1 MGISKDRSKLVPLVP
16 AVQDMK
22 KNIFNQRRRNRAR
35 RQSTWLWLN
44 SFLTMSL
51 RCIIFHLGHKNFS
64 QKSEECQITPAQV
77 YSQWKE
83 RVVLDSDTSLE
94 ASFNAPICAMDPEER
109 KELYIPFS
117 IIVNHIDLWQKM
129 HNIVFGGKD
138 PEKNKMMMIRADRV
152 NLINIPI
159 RFLQQYRQRWGM
171 FMEIVANK
179 LRLDPSILSPRWL
192 LRFLA
197 HQFTHIPTDEGNPE
211 EIRII
216 KESKGFLQLQPSQIM
231 GGVMPNI
238 KSRDF
243 KERFKKLLKGSK
255 ALIYVEQGDE
265 LFESGK
271 LNRTIKKK
279 RKGGEGKSEVSED
292 IQTALI
298 PEIYNSS
305 NEGYNVTI
313 AMALDSISP
322 NLGLSWFE
330 EQTQQVKGK
339 VKKTKKNKRGGR
351 RRKKTRRKRR
361 KSKRRR

>member
-1 MGISKDRSKLVPLVP
+1 
-16 AVQDMK
+16 
-22 KNIFNQRRRNRAR
+22 
-35 RQSTWLWLN
+35 
-44 SFLTMSL
+44 
-51 RCIIFHLGHKNFS
+51 
-64 QKSEECQITPAQV
+64 
-77 YSQWKE
+77 
-83 RVVLDSDTSLE
+83 
-94 ASFNAPICAMDPEER
+94 
-109 KELYIPFS
+109 
-117 IIVNHIDLWQKM
+117 
-129 HNIVFGGKD
+129 
-138 PEKNKMMMIRADRV
+138 
-152 NLINIPI
+152 
-159 RFLQQYRQRWGM
+159 M

-330 EQTQQVKGK
+330 EQPQEVTQEQTQQRQ
-339 VKKTKKNKRGGR
+339 KKTRKNKQGGR
-351 RRKKTRRKRR
+351 RRKKTSRKRR